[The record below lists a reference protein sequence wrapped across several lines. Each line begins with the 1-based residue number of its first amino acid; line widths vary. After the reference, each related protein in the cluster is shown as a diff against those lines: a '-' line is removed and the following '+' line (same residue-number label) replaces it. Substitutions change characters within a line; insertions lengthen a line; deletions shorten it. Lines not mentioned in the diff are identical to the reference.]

1 MNKDTFDKLQ
11 LNEVKELVKIHCAST
26 LGKDLIDKLNP
37 SGNISVVK
45 RRLAENIEAK
55 KIIENS
61 NHVPLEGLSNLN
73 MLIAKIEKGMILDPD
88 ELIKIDDFLRGSR
101 KFKTFMQDK
110 QFFAPTLSSYAVNIT
125 ACKEIESEIERC
137 IRANMVDS
145 EASKELKKI
154 RRNIEVTE
162 NIIKERLNKFLNA
175 SGNKQYIQEFVV
187 SKRDG
192 RYVIPIKASY
202 KNKVDGVLLG
212 TSSKGNTVF
221 IEPNNVSKFSMELI
235 DSKNEEA
242 IEEYKILSYLT
253 ELIYE
258 KMTSIKLNIEII
270 AEYDMV
276 LAKAKYSQDI
286 NGITPKI
293 NDRGNT
299 KIVNGKHPL
308 LKGEIV
314 PLNVEIGKNYR
325 SLLITGPNAGGKTV
339 VLKTIG
345 LLSLMVQ
352 CGFDIC
358 ASEETDMNVFEKI
371 YVDIGD
377 DQSIENALS
386 TFSSHVKNISHI
398 MSLSNH
404 STLVIFDEIGSGTEP
419 NEGAALAI
427 AILEEFYKMGCI
439 TLASTHYGEL
449 KKYASSHPEFEN
461 SGMMFDKDTLQ
472 PLYKLTI
479 GISQDSNALF
489 ISKKMGIKD
498 KVLKKA
504 KEYMDDKNYDF
515 ELLKRSKIEASSKV
529 DTEEKQI
536 TNYQVGDKVKL
547 LDKNEYGI
555 IYKPIDQFNNV
566 KVLYKEDFIEVNVK
580 RIELYL
586 TAKELYPKNY
596 DLDNLFVSFKDRK
609 LEKDIKRGSKKA
621 LKKIHKEIKENRY
634 SE

>member
-101 KFKTFMQDK
+101 KLKTFMQDK

-235 DSKNEEA
+235 DSKSQEA

-258 KMTSIKLNIEII
+258 KITSIKLNIEII

-308 LKGEIV
+308 LKGDVV
-314 PLNVEIGKNYR
+314 PLNVEIGKNCR

-339 VLKTIG
+339 ALKTIG